1 MKDFPRAMK
10 LSLCFGMAGAVIAPL
25 IYECYANVSRTLA
38 LFLLAGWAV
47 FVGVKLSSLSH
58 KAALLSGTAVLA
70 YTTGMGLICYI
81 IIHPMIVKSLE
92 KSSKYFYLTLKE
104 QSVFVIYALLIML
117 LMFVVCFARWEISYA
132 AERIRSNSK
141 KVGEYIDNAFSDKED
156 KL

>member
-1 MKDFPRAMK
+1 
-10 LSLCFGMAGAVIAPL
+10 
-25 IYECYANVSRTLA
+25 
-38 LFLLAGWAV
+38 
-47 FVGVKLSSLSH
+47 
-58 KAALLSGTAVLA
+58 
-70 YTTGMGLICYI
+70 
-81 IIHPMIVKSLE
+81 MIVKSLE